1 MIWRCSGIFMFQ
13 NININGKKF
22 LAVSDH
28 TANPKSS
35 RVYDSRHYL
44 THLALFTGVLLSLLH
59 TQIFCNCTPLGY
71 EFDNFYYYNS
81 NTNSTHQL
89 LLSWAWKRYSPV
101 SWRLFLK
108 FESSLCFLNGI
119 SASLWM
125 HKLSCGQH
133 LGSPPL
139 KYIGLLSHRLV
150 TAFVNT

>member
-1 MIWRCSGIFMFQ
+1 MMFG
-13 NININGKKF
+13 NIYVSKYKYKTERKF

-59 TQIFCNCTPLGY
+59 AQIFCNCTPLGY

-89 LLSWAWKRYSPV
+89 LLSWAWKRYSPI
-101 SWRLFLK
+101 SWKLFLK
-108 FESSLCFLNGI
+108 FESSLYFLEWYF
-119 SASLWM
+119 S
-125 HKLSCGQH
+125 
-133 LGSPPL
+133 
-139 KYIGLLSHRLV
+139 
-150 TAFVNT
+150 